1 MLFVNLQN
9 FDAHVTKL
17 TITFTYP
24 YKVYCIECIKLLINF
39 FFLQSTA
46 FWCLIFFSKVW
57 NFSRIKIV
65 VHFGFCILDP
75 VMSEWTVDVDRRI
88 YKGIQMGM
96 DRGFIQKG
104 DPVII
109 ITGWKP
115 GSGSTNTM
123 RIINAVDVA
132 NKDLLAPIT
141 GERLCLEFMIHD
153 KWCRSITMS
162 CSYQYR
168 ETTLS

>member
-1 MLFVNLQN
+1 
-9 FDAHVTKL
+9 
-17 TITFTYP
+17 
-24 YKVYCIECIKLLINF
+24 
-39 FFLQSTA
+39 
-46 FWCLIFFSKVW
+46 
-57 NFSRIKIV
+57 
-65 VHFGFCILDP
+65 
-75 VMSEWTVDVDRRI
+75 
-88 YKGIQMGM
+88 M

-141 GERLCLEFMIHD
+141 GNPIILVMLLLLELLDLKLNPSLCH
-153 KWCRSITMS
+153 
-162 CSYQYR
+162 
-168 ETTLS
+168 

>member
-1 MLFVNLQN
+1 
-9 FDAHVTKL
+9 
-17 TITFTYP
+17 
-24 YKVYCIECIKLLINF
+24 
-39 FFLQSTA
+39 
-46 FWCLIFFSKVW
+46 
-57 NFSRIKIV
+57 
-65 VHFGFCILDP
+65 
-75 VMSEWTVDVDRRI
+75 MSEWTVDVDRRI
-88 YKGIQMGM
+88 YKGIQSGM

-141 GERLCLEFMIHD
+141 G
-153 KWCRSITMS
+153 ITS
-162 CSYQYR
+162 VPSFHKIESDLSNKSS
-168 ETTLS
+168 ETSLPDSTKGSKDDVKFF

>member
-1 MLFVNLQN
+1 MIIEKYN
-9 FDAHVTKL
+9 FYDSILSIYKWPFWAFFHKSLRFFKSSKNNNSCTCSFKFNICCIEALL
-17 TITFTYP
+17 TIAW
-24 YKVYCIECIKLLINF
+24 LHL
-39 FFLQSTA
+39 SD
-46 FWCLIFFSKVW
+46 S
-57 NFSRIKIV
+57 
-65 VHFGFCILDP
+65 

-88 YKGIQMGM
+88 YKGIQSGM

-141 GERLCLEFMIHD
+141 GNPSFWLC
-153 KWCRSITMS
+153 CY
-162 CSYQYR
+162 CCN
-168 ETTLS
+168 

>member
-1 MLFVNLQN
+1 MFNL
-9 FDAHVTKL
+9 V
-17 TITFTYP
+17 
-24 YKVYCIECIKLLINF
+24 
-39 FFLQSTA
+39 
-46 FWCLIFFSKVW
+46 FSD
-57 NFSRIKIV
+57 S
-65 VHFGFCILDP
+65 

-88 YKGIQMGM
+88 YKGIQIGM

-141 GERLCLEFMIHD
+141 GNPSFWLCCHCCFYTEALNVD
-153 KWCRSITMS
+153 LLLCSISSVM
-162 CSYQYR
+162 
-168 ETTLS
+168 